1 MKFWQQNP
9 KKKVLPKQKKTIKI
23 IKQSENF
30 KFFVFYFLQVKILIF
45 CFWAVPFRE
54 MARITQ
60 TFQSQATSKFT
71 NRSVNWK
78 IGKMTNQLQDM
89 VREFAKSNQT
99 SEHSL
104 LGSVQGVLG
113 QLIVMCA
120 QILNEAT
127 VQGHITAERMSELI
141 MTPVSVAFFTGIS
154 VGFMIHQAIRR

>member
-1 MKFWQQNP
+1 
-9 KKKVLPKQKKTIKI
+9 
-23 IKQSENF
+23 
-30 KFFVFYFLQVKILIF
+30 
-45 CFWAVPFRE
+45 

-99 SEHSL
+99 IEHSL